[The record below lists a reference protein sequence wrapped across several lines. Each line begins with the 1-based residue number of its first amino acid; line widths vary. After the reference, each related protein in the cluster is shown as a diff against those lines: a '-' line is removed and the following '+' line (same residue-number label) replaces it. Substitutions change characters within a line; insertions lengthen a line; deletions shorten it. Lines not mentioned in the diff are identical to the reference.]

1 MSATPSLGMELD
13 KSTIQKETCTPGFMA
28 TLFTIVKTWEQ
39 PKCPSTRGRD
49 TEGVVPVHNGVLL
62 SRKSN
67 ETVLP
72 AATWVDLEVIT
83 LSEASRTKTN
93 AIGYRLQVE
102 SKIRH
107 E

>member
-1 MSATPSLGMELD
+1 MSATPSLGMDLD
-13 KSTIQKETCTPGFMA
+13 KSTIKKETCTPGFMA
-28 TLFTIVKTWEQ
+28 ALFTIVKTWEQ

-49 TEGVVPVHNGVLL
+49 KEDVVPVHNGVLL
-62 SRKSN
+62 SHKRN
-67 ETVLP
+67 ETVLL

-83 LSEASRTKTN
+83 LSEASQTKTN
-93 AIGYRLQVE
+93 AIGYHLYVE